1 MPSRPRI
8 AQIPMHTRRTRS
20 FILSVQVRRLKGPV
34 PFKQSPSLCV
44 PFPFLTFSKPHTEL
58 QLYQDQHPL
67 LYKTTRL
74 NTLSILD
81 TYTVSL
87 FDTITLSL
95 SQILRSPYSTLTQL
109 HRDLHS
115 PVAMGFDNNVGFME
129 YPPNNNM
136 APTPGSSRPQQ
147 QHQFG
152 PNPHAM
158 GRYPGQD
165 FSGNPYMAH
174 PQGTI
179 NSKFLPLYQRDLQGS
194 DKSTATHQRTT
205 TGHHQQ
211 HGSGMPMG
219 FQAPYWLMC
228 PAGHGHGVV
237 CPYCP
242 SLQGPQTQPTS
253 SQAAFSLLANP
264 QAVVPQQITQNSAIP
279 QGTFSLL
286 PDPQAAIPQQITQQ
300 PTISQAATAQAYFP
314 QAANPQG
321 SQVVLPRTAYPEAT
335 VPQAATAP
343 EAIPQQTT
351 QQPHYQTQ
359 AQQPL
364 AQHQPEAPPLTFEQK
379 IAAFSPVPAPH
390 PEPTPRPGPGRKK
403 KNQRFWAPQDA
414 NEKLRHRYEMLQA
427 ADERVDTAEEKLAKN
442 NKPSKTA
449 HLQDML
455 LRNMQQREDR
465 WTQCQRV
472 EAGLIAVELPLPEAE
487 AKAQRMHQSWADAR
501 ARLQARQAS
510 LRTEHPHAVGDD
522 GEIDLKRLGVKDRQG
537 LQTMI
542 NWLGNKWF
550 GLCDSFDTLN
560 YALYCAHGSSE
571 AGCQATVTRIHELGL
586 NEPWSLCYLPEPVQP
601 AQPEVQQHQDGQPE
615 YAQDLLQSQA
625 QQDPVP
631 EANPE
636 EEQEFTVDG
645 SLEEL
650 NAFIA
655 QYAPLQ
661 GQELTTNEQM
671 VLSPSSSFSPFDNNN
686 NEIRTIDPS
695 LLQRDL

>member
-1 MPSRPRI
+1 
-8 AQIPMHTRRTRS
+8 
-20 FILSVQVRRLKGPV
+20 
-34 PFKQSPSLCV
+34 
-44 PFPFLTFSKPHTEL
+44 
-58 QLYQDQHPL
+58 
-67 LYKTTRL
+67 
-74 NTLSILD
+74 
-81 TYTVSL
+81 
-87 FDTITLSL
+87 
-95 SQILRSPYSTLTQL
+95 
-109 HRDLHS
+109 
-115 PVAMGFDNNVGFME
+115 MGFDNNVEFME

-165 FSGNPYMAH
+165 FSGNPYMDH
-174 PQGTI
+174 PQ
-179 NSKFLPLYQRDLQGS
+179 
-194 DKSTATHQRTT
+194 ATHQCTT

-228 PAGHGHGVV
+228 PTGHGHGVV

-264 QAVVPQQITQNSAIP
+264 QAAIPQQITQHSAIP
-279 QGTFSLL
+279 QGTFSLPADPQAAIPQQITQHSTIPQGTFSL
-286 PDPQAAIPQQITQQ
+286 PVDPQAAIPQQITQQ

-321 SQVVLPRTAYPEAT
+321 SQVALPRTAYPEAT

-414 NEKLRHRYEMLQA
+414 NEKLRHRYERLQV
-427 ADERVDTAEEKLAKN
+427 ADDRVDTAEKKLAAN

-455 LRNMQQREDR
+455 LRNMQEREDR

-472 EAGLIAVELPLPEAE
+472 EQGQIAVELPLPEAE
-487 AKAQRMHQSWADAR
+487 AKAQKLHQSWADGR

-542 NWLGNKWF
+542 NWLGQKWF

-560 YALYCAHGSSE
+560 FALYCAHGPSE
-571 AGCQATVTRIHELGL
+571 AGCQATVTRIHELGFSETWDL
-586 NEPWSLCYLPEPVQP
+586 YYFPGQVQP

-631 EANPE
+631 EANP
-636 EEQEFTVDG
+636 QEVQKITVDG
-645 SLEEL
+645 FLEEMD
-650 NAFIA
+650 AYMA
-655 QYAPLQ
+655 QHAPLE
-661 GQELTTNEQM
+661 GQEETTNEQV
-671 VLSPSSSFSPFDNNN
+671 VLSPSTSFLSFDNNN
-686 NEIRTIDPS
+686 DNEIRTIDPK